1 MKKKKILVVDDEPYV
16 VRSLIFVLKKEG
28 YLTVS
33 ASNGEEAL
41 QKAMTE
47 EPDLIF
53 LDIMMPKINGY
64 EVCKRLK
71 EHEKTKGIYI
81 IILTAKGQKE
91 DKMKGVEVGVNE
103 YITKPFSPSKVIQRM
118 KEIFE
123 DQGIC

>member
-71 EHEKTKGIYI
+71 EHEKTKDIYI

-123 DQGIC
+123 D